1 MYTRFVFKHM
11 RLCLGLLLCCL
22 ATLSLAAN
30 KIEAKKEELGDLK
43 ERIESLKKELDSKQE
58 AHKDAAD
65 ALKESETAISLANR
79 KLREINQQHQQ
90 NKNALQQLKKQT
102 LSIHDQLSLEQ
113 KQLGALLYQRYTQG
127 NQSYSRLILESKNPS
142 QIARDLKYQSYIAK
156 AHAELINNMQGN
168 LHKIK
173 QLNEKTSLALQAV
186 AALKAK
192 QLEEQKALE
201 AQKLEKSKIVKSLS
215 KEISAQR
222 NEIKKLSRDE
232 KRLSDLV
239 ERLARVIPKPK
250 KKTLKKSHTPSNQS
264 SSKEPSNET
273 PSNEEAEAPKPS
285 TESVIS
291 NEQTPT
297 DSYDGGNFAA
307 LRGKLRLPVRGD
319 IVGRFGSKRA
329 DSGVSWKGLFIR
341 SSEGSDVKSVAGGR
355 VVFADWLRGF
365 GNLIIVDHGAGYM
378 SLYGNNQAVLKQVGE
393 EVKGGDTIASV
404 GNSGGNETSGLYYEL
419 RRQSKPFDPLS
430 WSNLR

>member
-1 MYTRFVFKHM
+1 MRSQLFRVCLQVAFVVTN
-11 RLCLGLLLCCL
+11 CLTAGQ
-22 ATLSLAAN
+22 SVAAN
-30 KIEAKKEELGDLK
+30 KVEVKKEELGDLK

-65 ALKESETAISLANR
+65 ALKESETAISEANR

-90 NKNALQQLKKQT
+90 NKQALKQLKKQT
-102 LSIHDQLSLEQ
+102 LTIHEQLSLEQ
-113 KQLGALLYQRYTQG
+113 KQLSALLLQRYTQG

-142 QIARDLKYQSYIAK
+142 QIARDLKYQRYIAK
-156 AHAELINNMQGN
+156 AHADLIQNMQGN
-168 LHKIK
+168 LHQIK
-173 QLNEKTSLALQAV
+173 QLNEKTSLALQEV

-192 QLEEQKALE
+192 QLAEQKALE
-201 AQKLEKSKIVKSLS
+201 AQKLEKSKVVKTLS
-215 KEISAQR
+215 KEINAQR

-232 KRLSDLV
+232 RRLSDLV
-239 ERLARVIPKPK
+239 ERLARVIPKAK
-250 KKTLKKSHTPSNQS
+250 KKTQKKTRWPANSTKSES
-264 SSKEPSNET
+264 TKEPTDEPVEKQT
-273 PSNEEAEAPKPS
+273 S
-285 TESVIS
+285 TEPVIS
-291 NEQTPT
+291 NEETPT
-297 DSYDGGNFAA
+297 DSNDGGNFAA

-319 IVGRFGSKRA
+319 ITGRFGSKRE

-341 SSEGSDVKSVAGGR
+341 SAEGSDVKSVANGR

-378 SLYGNNQAVLKQVGE
+378 SLYGNNQAVLKQVGD
-393 EVKGGDTIASV
+393 EVKGGDTIAAV

-419 RRQSKPFDPLS
+419 RRQSRPFDPLS

>member
-1 MYTRFVFKHM
+1 M
-11 RLCLGLLLCCL
+11 RPLLSTIGMRCCL
-22 ATLSLAAN
+22 VVLISLASCQVMAAN

-65 ALKESETAISLANR
+65 ALKQSETAISEANR
-79 KLREINQQHQQ
+79 KLRKINQQHQQ
-90 NKNALQQLKKQT
+90 NKQALKQLKKQT
-102 LSIHDQLSLEQ
+102 LTIHEQISLEQ
-113 KQLGALLYQRYTQG
+113 KQLSALLLQRYTQG

-142 QIARDLKYQSYIAK
+142 QIARDLKYQRYIAK
-156 AHAELINNMQGN
+156 AHADLIQNMQGN
-168 LHKIK
+168 LHQIK
-173 QLNEKTSLALQAV
+173 QLNDKTSLALQEV
-186 AALKAK
+186 AALKAQ
-192 QLEEQKALE
+192 QLTEQKSLE
-201 AQKLEKSKIVKSLS
+201 AQKLEKSKVVKTLS
-215 KEISAQR
+215 SEINAQR

-239 ERLARVIPKPK
+239 ELLARVIPKAK
-250 KKTLKKSHTPSNQS
+250 KKTQKKTRLPSASNNS
-264 SSKEPSNET
+264 ESSKETTVEVVDKPQAT
-273 PSNEEAEAPKPS
+273 EA
-285 TESVIS
+285 VIS
-291 NEQTPT
+291 NEEIPN
-297 DSYDGGNFAA
+297 DSYDGVNFAT

-319 IVGRFGSKRA
+319 ITGRFGSKRE

-341 SSEGSDVKSVAGGR
+341 TSEGSDVKSVANGR

-378 SLYGNNQAVLKQVGE
+378 SLYGNNQAVLKQVGD
-393 EVKGGDTIASV
+393 EVKGGETIAAV

-419 RRQSKPFDPLS
+419 RRQSRPFDPLS

>member
-1 MYTRFVFKHM
+1 MRPLLSTIGTR
-11 RLCLGLLLCCL
+11 CCL
-22 ATLSLAAN
+22 VVLISLASCQVMAAN

-65 ALKESETAISLANR
+65 ALKQSETAISEANR
-79 KLREINQQHQQ
+79 KLRKINQQHQQ
-90 NKNALQQLKKQT
+90 NKQALKQLKKQT
-102 LSIHDQLSLEQ
+102 LTIHEQISLEQ
-113 KQLGALLYQRYTQG
+113 KQLSALLLQRYTQG

-142 QIARDLKYQSYIAK
+142 QIARDLKYQRYIAK
-156 AHAELINNMQGN
+156 AHADLIQNMQGN
-168 LHKIK
+168 LHQIK
-173 QLNEKTSLALQAV
+173 QLNDKTSLALQEV
-186 AALKAK
+186 AALKAQ
-192 QLEEQKALE
+192 QLTEQKSLE
-201 AQKLEKSKIVKSLS
+201 AQKLEKSKVVKTLS
-215 KEISAQR
+215 SEINAQR

-239 ERLARVIPKPK
+239 ELLARVIPKAK
-250 KKTLKKSHTPSNQS
+250 KKTQKKTRLPSASNNS
-264 SSKEPSNET
+264 ESSKETTVEVVDKPQAT
-273 PSNEEAEAPKPS
+273 EA
-285 TESVIS
+285 VIS
-291 NEQTPT
+291 NEEIPN
-297 DSYDGGNFAA
+297 DSYDGVNFAT

-319 IVGRFGSKRA
+319 ITGRFGSKRE

-341 SSEGSDVKSVAGGR
+341 TSEGSDVKSVANGR

-378 SLYGNNQAVLKQVGE
+378 SLYGNNQAVLKQVGD
-393 EVKGGDTIASV
+393 EVKGGETIAAV

-419 RRQSKPFDPLS
+419 RRQSRPFDPLS